1 MAVYEFQ
8 QKVVSEYRVE
18 AENEGKALELLEEVP
33 ARYHVESY
41 LDFSHDQENF
51 FFLGETVKQWYLE
64 VKGTSEVWL
73 VPLLEC
79 NH

>member
-1 MAVYEFQ
+1 MPVYEFQ

-18 AENEGKALELLEEVP
+18 AENEEKAKELLELNP

-51 FFLGETVKQWYLE
+51 FSLGETI
-64 VKGTSEVWL
+64 
-73 VPLLEC
+73 
-79 NH
+79 N